1 MGSDR
6 RAGQQA
12 KPAPKKPGAPGSRGL
27 AWLNTG
33 GAMPNVVEANADLG
47 NTNGWH
53 AACQVTLTNLFQS
66 FPCEG
71 TTNRTMFYRARK
83 D

>member
-1 MGSDR
+1 
-6 RAGQQA
+6 
-12 KPAPKKPGAPGSRGL
+12 
-27 AWLNTG
+27 
-33 GAMPNVVEANADLG
+33 MPNVVEANADVG